1 MKLYSII
8 LWTTSAIRIL
18 TLFRVDNN
26 DIVPTVRDILPTS
39 LYKFIVKKID
49 CHKIEKCL
57 LEGPQNSFLTYKNSA
72 ITQPPYGRYDD

>member
-1 MKLYSII
+1 MKFYLII
-8 LWTTSAIRIL
+8 LWTTSEIRIS

-26 DIVPTVRDILPTS
+26 DIAPTARDIWPTS

-49 CHKIEKCL
+49 CYKIEKCL
-57 LEGPQNSFLTYKNSA
+57 LEGPQNNFLTYKNSA